1 MNLARYVN
9 KDMSTI
15 VIKDGESLLT
25 TAIRLSENTSDMIFN
40 CASLCE
46 KFMVNE
52 WDNQLKF
59 FFVDGSMAAFEEH
72 QWKNAYRSKLLEI
85 FKCKEVK

>member
-1 MNLARYVN
+1 MNLSRYTN
-9 KDMSTI
+9 KDMDAI
-15 VIKDGESLLT
+15 VIKKDESLLT
-25 TAIRLSENTSDMIFN
+25 TTIRLSENTSDMIFN

-59 FFVDGSMAAFEEH
+59 FFVDGSMATVQEH
-72 QWKNAYRSKLLEI
+72 QWKNAYRSKLLEM
-85 FKCKEVK
+85 FKYKEVK

>member
-1 MNLARYVN
+1 MNLSRYTN
-9 KDMSTI
+9 KDMDAI
-15 VIKDGESLLT
+15 VIKKDESLLT
-25 TAIRLSENTSDMIFN
+25 TTIRLSENTSDMIFN

-59 FFVDGSMAAFEEH
+59 FFVDGSMATFQEH
-72 QWKNAYRSKLLEI
+72 QWKNAYRSKLLEM
-85 FKCKEVK
+85 FKYKEVK